1 MELIFEIWERFDRSS
16 AVEMSYSSNDFN
28 LVLKKGTATGG
39 CMEVSPVASFTPV
52 KSESVAQVSDVT
64 YVNAPI
70 AGIFYRSP
78 SPDEKP
84 FVMIGD
90 EVKTGQVL
98 GIVEAM
104 KMMNEVT
111 SPIDGVIE
119 AIIGTDNEMIDYDGA
134 LFAIAKKQG

>member
-1 MELIFEIWERFDRSS
+1 
-16 AVEMSYSSNDFN
+16 
-28 LVLKKGTATGG
+28 
-39 CMEVSPVASFTPV
+39 MEVSPVASFTPV